1 MPTDTA
7 APVIPVSERLFADA
21 CTLFPGGVNSP
32 ARAFRSV
39 GGTPRFMVRGE
50 GPHLVDVD
58 GHRYVDYVLAFGPH
72 LLGHA
77 APPIVQAVQE
87 AAARGFSFGTPTEA
101 ESVLAHLVQEFVPSL
116 EKLRFVSSGTEAV
129 MSAVRVARAFTDRPL
144 LVTFDGNYHG
154 HAPLTPNV
162 AVPYNDLDAVA
173 AALDAHPGQVAAVLV
188 EAVCGNMGVVL
199 PAPGFLEGLRELTT
213 RHGALLVFDEV
224 MTGFRVHPGGV
235 QALSGVRPDMTT
247 LGKVIGGGLPVG
259 AYGGRRDIMGIVAP
273 DGPVYQAGTLSGN
286 PVAMAA
292 GIAMLTA
299 LKQPGTWQAAA
310 DASAELAR
318 RLAVAAATAGI
329 PVQVPQV
336 GTMLSLYFSE
346 RPVTDHASARAADGA
361 RFAEFFHAML
371 ARGVYLPPSQ
381 LESWFTSSAHD
392 AAALDHTVEAAAGA
406 FGTL

>member
-7 APVIPVSERLFADA
+7 APSIPVSERLFADA
-21 CTLFPGGVNSP
+21 LTLFPGGVNSP

-50 GPHLVDVD
+50 GPHLVDAD
-58 GHRYVDYVLAFGPH
+58 GNRYVDYVLAFGPH

-101 ESVLAHLVQEFVPSL
+101 ESVLAHLVQRFVPSI

-144 LVTFDGNYHG
+144 LVTFEGNYHG

-173 AALDAHPGQVAAVLV
+173 AAFDAHPGQVAAVLV
-188 EAVCGNMGVVL
+188 EAVCGNMGVVP
-199 PAPGFLEGLRELTT
+199 PAEGFLEGLRELAT

-299 LKQPGTWQAAA
+299 LEQPGSWQAAA

-318 RLAVAAATAGI
+318 RLALAADAAGI

-346 RPVTDHASARAADGA
+346 RPVTDYASARAADGA
-361 RFAEFFHAML
+361 RFATFFHAML

-381 LESWFTSSAHD
+381 LESWFTSAAHD
-392 AAALDHTVEAAAGA
+392 AAALDHTVEAAASA
-406 FGTL
+406 FRTL

>member
-1 MPTDTA
+1 
-7 APVIPVSERLFADA
+7 
-21 CTLFPGGVNSP
+21 
-32 ARAFRSV
+32 
-39 GGTPRFMVRGE
+39 
-50 GPHLVDVD
+50 
-58 GHRYVDYVLAFGPH
+58 
-72 LLGHA
+72 
-77 APPIVQAVQE
+77 
-87 AAARGFSFGTPTEA
+87 
-101 ESVLAHLVQEFVPSL
+101 
-116 EKLRFVSSGTEAV
+116 
-129 MSAVRVARAFTDRPL
+129 
-144 LVTFDGNYHG
+144 
-154 HAPLTPNV
+154 
-162 AVPYNDLDAVA
+162 
-173 AALDAHPGQVAAVLV
+173 
-188 EAVCGNMGVVL
+188 MGVVP
-199 PAPGFLEGLRELTT
+199 PAEGFLEGLRELAT

-299 LKQPGTWQAAA
+299 LEQPGSWQAAA

-318 RLAVAAATAGI
+318 RLALAADAAGI

-346 RPVTDHASARAADGA
+346 RPVTDYASARAADGA
-361 RFAEFFHAML
+361 RFATFFHAML

-381 LESWFTSSAHD
+381 LESWFTSAAHD
-392 AAALDHTVEAAAGA
+392 AAALDHTVEAAASA
-406 FGTL
+406 FRTL